1 MATDAGGMI
10 TDEELV
16 QLEADVGR
24 ALDGGGDD
32 GLKIIGYGVTA
43 VVFGVPAVGETRVVA
58 KRLPPFP
65 DAGAFERHRDLIL
78 DYVGQMRQAGVA
90 VLDTEVRSVPAEGST
105 SGRITG
111 YVVQP
116 ALDPSTL
123 GPAILRGADPAE
135 GHPLVA
141 TVVEQIAG
149 FTTDRRGIDGQI
161 TNWAWVDGSHRY
173 IDVTTPF
180 MVDEAG
186 APLLDLEV
194 FLEAAPSVAKPI
206 YRKELPPAIS
216 RYCDPRVTMVD
227 LCGLLYKDDLDEW
240 VPVVIEECN
249 RVADPPITIE
259 EARKYYDGESKTW
272 SLMNRVQ
279 RVDRWWQ
286 RNVRRRRY
294 DFFVPPMEY
303 DPKKW
308 KAKKKAF

>member
-1 MATDAGGMI
+1 MI
-10 TDEELV
+10 SDEELV

-24 ALDGGGDD
+24 ALDGGGEDD
-32 GLKIIGYGVTA
+32 LKIIGYGVTA
-43 VVFGVPAVGETRVVA
+43 VVFGVPAKGETRVVA

-65 DAGAFERHRDLIL
+65 NQVAFERHRDLIL
-78 DYVGQMRQAGVA
+78 DYVEQMRHAGVA
-90 VLDTEVRSVPAEGST
+90 VLDTEVHSVPAEGSD
-105 SGRITG
+105 SGRLTA

-116 ALDPSTL
+116 ALDKATL
-123 GPAILRGADPAE
+123 GPSILRGADPAE
-135 GHPLVA
+135 GHPLIP
-141 TVVEQIAG
+141 TVVDLIAG
-149 FTTDRRGIDGQI
+149 VTTDRRGIDGQI

-180 MVDEAG
+180 LVGDDG
-186 APLLDLEV
+186 KPLMDLEV
-194 FLEAAPSVAKPI
+194 FLEAAPAIAKPI
-206 YRKELPPAIS
+206 YRKELPPAIT
-216 RYCDPRVTMVD
+216 RYCNPRITLLD
-227 LCGLLYKDDLDEW
+227 LCGLLYKDDLDDW

-286 RNVRRRRY
+286 TNVRRRRY

-308 KAKKKAF
+308 KAKKKAFAA